1 MSLDSV
7 EVACAC
13 VLGVPCVGIGI
24 VPGSVQT
31 VQQPPGR
38 EERGNI
44 PSQHS
49 DSYQPGHTGGA

>member
-1 MSLDSV
+1 MINPGEVSLVSV
-7 EVACAC
+7 EVACAG

-38 EERGNI
+38 EERG
-44 PSQHS
+44 QHS
-49 DSYQPGHTGGA
+49 ITTQ